1 MTDDVETKLTKTEY
15 VPEPIGV
22 LQGFGVIDIQ
32 PVLVYECPACVSIVT
47 SIAGHNKLVH
57 PIADRD

>member
-1 MTDDVETKLTKTEY
+1 MDELDTKQTKTAE

-22 LQGFGVIDIQ
+22 LQGFGVVDIQ
-32 PVLVYECPACVSIVT
+32 PVLVYECPACVALVT
-47 SIAGHNKLVH
+47 SIDGHNMLAH